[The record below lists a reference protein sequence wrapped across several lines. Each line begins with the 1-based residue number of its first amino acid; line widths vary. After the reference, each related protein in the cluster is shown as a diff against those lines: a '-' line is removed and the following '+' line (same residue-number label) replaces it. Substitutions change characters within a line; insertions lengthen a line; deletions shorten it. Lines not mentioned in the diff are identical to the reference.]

1 MTNTLDFKYISKWL
15 ATMNTLSGF
24 AILDGENA
32 INDKRKKHK
41 YLTNFFADCAT
52 MNLRPIIVAKVSDV
66 RRLKK
71 RVPSV
76 EIPDDIIFFF
86 LHGNNNMCPDD
97 AFIIEL
103 YSHLVSS
110 GMNAKV
116 FSIDKF
122 SNRKSWAQKLHKTMI
137 SYNLVPKRPRCS
149 TDPDVILYHPDLNHI
164 ISVKIIDKVVLHADG
179 NDDVA
184 VRSSV
189 GGGEMRGKGGLS
201 AEGGS
206 DDGTDSN
213 TNTQIDTDDSL

>member
-1 MTNTLDFKYISKWL
+1 MSNTLDFQEISKWL
-15 ATMNTLSGF
+15 ATMNTSKGF

-41 YLTNFFADCAT
+41 YLTNYFADCAT

-86 LHGNNNMCPDD
+86 LHGNNKMCPDD

-103 YSHLVSS
+103 YSHLVSA
-110 GMNAKV
+110 GINAKV

-137 SYNLVPKRPRCS
+137 SYNLIPKRPRCS
-149 TDPDVILYHPDLNHI
+149 TDPDVIMYHPDLDHI
-164 ISVKIIDKVVLHADG
+164 ISVKIINKVVLRSDG
-179 NDDVA
+179 NDDIV
-184 VRSSV
+184 VGSTFGGGKGCV
-189 GGGEMRGKGGLS
+189 GGG
-201 AEGGS
+201 S
-206 DDGTDSN
+206 DNGTDS
-213 TNTQIDTDDSL
+213 NTQIDTDDSL

>member
-1 MTNTLDFKYISKWL
+1 MTNTLDFKEISKWL

-41 YLTNFFADCAT
+41 YLTNFFVDCAT

-71 RVPSV
+71 RVPSI

-86 LHGNNNMCPDD
+86 LHGNNKMCPDD

-103 YSHLVSS
+103 YSHLVSA
-110 GMNAKV
+110 GMIAKV

-137 SYNLVPKRPRCS
+137 SYNLIPKRPRCS
-149 TDPDVILYHPDLNHI
+149 TDPDVILYHPDLDHI
-164 ISVKIIDKVVLHADG
+164 ISVKIIDKVVLHSDG
-179 NDDVA
+179 NDEV
-184 VRSSV
+184 VVTRSSF
-189 GGGEMRGKGGLS
+189 GGR

-206 DDGTDSN
+206 DDGSDSN
-213 TNTQIDTDDSL
+213 TSPQIDTDDSL

>member
-1 MTNTLDFKYISKWL
+1 MTNTLDFKEISKWL
-15 ATMNTLSGF
+15 ATMNTLGGF

-32 INDKRKKHK
+32 INDKRKKHM
-41 YLTNFFADCAT
+41 YLTNYFADCAT

-76 EIPDDIIFFF
+76 DIPDDIIFFF
-86 LHGNNNMCPDD
+86 LHGNNKMCPDD

-103 YSHLVSS
+103 YSYLISA

-137 SYNLVPKRPRCS
+137 SYNLVPKRPRS
-149 TDPDVILYHPDLNHI
+149 SNDTDVIMYNPDLDHI
-164 ISVKIIDKVVLHADG
+164 ISVKIIDKIVLHSDG
-179 NDDVA
+179 NDVVIA
-184 VRSSV
+184 
-189 GGGEMRGKGGLS
+189 KGGSQGDEKL
-201 AEGGS
+201 EGDS
-206 DDGTDSN
+206 DSN
-213 TNTQIDTDDSL
+213 ISP

>member
-1 MTNTLDFKYISKWL
+1 MTNTLDFKEISKWL
-15 ATMNTLSGF
+15 ATMNTARGF

-52 MNLRPIIVAKVSDV
+52 MDLRPIIVAKVSDV

-71 RVPSV
+71 RVPHV

-86 LHGNNNMCPDD
+86 LHGNNKMCPDD

-103 YSHLVSS
+103 YSHLVSAGIS
-110 GMNAKV
+110 TKV

-137 SYNLVPKRPRCS
+137 SYNLVPKRPRSS
-149 TDPDVILYHPDLNHI
+149 TDPDVILYHPDLGHI
-164 ISVKIIDKVVLHADG
+164 ISVKIIDKIVLRADG
-179 NDDVA
+179 NDDV
-184 VRSSV
+184 VV
-189 GGGEMRGKGGLS
+189 GGGKGCGS

-206 DDGTDSN
+206 YDGTDS
-213 TNTQIDTDDSL
+213 TSTQIDTDDSM

>member
-1 MTNTLDFKYISKWL
+1 MTNTLDFKEISKWL
-15 ATMNTLSGF
+15 ATMNTLGGF

-32 INDKRKKHK
+32 INDKRKKHM
-41 YLTNFFADCAT
+41 YLTNYFADCAT

-76 EIPDDIIFFF
+76 DIPDDIIFFF
-86 LHGNNNMCPDD
+86 LHGNNKMCPDD

-103 YSHLVSS
+103 YSYLISA

-137 SYNLVPKRPRCS
+137 SYNLVPKRPRS
-149 TDPDVILYHPDLNHI
+149 SNDTDVIMYNPDLDHI
-164 ISVKIIDKVVLHADG
+164 ISVKIIDKIVLHSDG
-179 NDDVA
+179 NDVVIA
-184 VRSSV
+184 
-189 GGGEMRGKGGLS
+189 KGGSQGDEKL
-201 AEGGS
+201 EGDS
-206 DDGTDSN
+206 DSN
-213 TNTQIDTDDSL
+213 ISPQIDTDDSL